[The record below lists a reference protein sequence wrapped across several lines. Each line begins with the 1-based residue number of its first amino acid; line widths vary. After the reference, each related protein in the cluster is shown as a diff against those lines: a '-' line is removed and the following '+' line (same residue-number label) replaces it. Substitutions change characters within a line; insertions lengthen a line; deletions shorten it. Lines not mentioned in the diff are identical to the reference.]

1 MEGRI
6 TTPPTTSGVQK
17 RAGQS
22 KAEGIWKPNKAKP
35 LGMGCNGVLTEDV
48 CCRCG
53 RNVNIAL
60 PFAESALTLH

>member
-22 KAEGIWKPNKAKP
+22 KAEGISKPNIGERSLTGNEIPRIVAKHSETIH
-35 LGMGCNGVLTEDV
+35 LSIM
-48 CCRCG
+48 RQ
-53 RNVNIAL
+53 RS
-60 PFAESALTLH
+60 F